1 MANIQAA
8 NRHISIFGCGFSV
21 SPRLARLNEEFI
33 KNGGKWEKRK
43 IGTLFRVESNPQL
56 NKESFVFSENA
67 EYPYFTRTVN
77 NNGILGYVEYLDD
90 EHLIKGNSLAVGM
103 LGMEFFYMGQDF
115 YAGQFTKTIY
125 AKGFT
130 LNPALGIFFVSLFN
144 RCQEDLKSVLV
155 RDFEER
161 FLSLEIDIPIKRNQI
176 DTDFIERYINVLTVD
191 CISQIN
197 SFLEKNALTDCAL
210 TATEE
215 TAVRRIRYGKVR
227 WQSFPMN
234 GLFVPLKAPYLR
246 KGTRRQDHV
255 SRIRTKEF
263 CLPVVCAK
271 RGDNGIMKFGRRED
285 FISYSN
291 VLSIIYNGAIAA
303 GLVYA
308 HEEEVGIFT
317 DSYLIK
323 WKGSEIPFD
332 ANLFLKTTIQKKIY
346 PIYSREQKATWQK
359 RVENE
364 EINLP
369 INTRGEIDVPFMLAI
384 VRAEKKL
391 AARKIIAY
399 KNELEKELISHKHQA
414 TKPIIIDDDD
424 FLRHKDK
431 ANFIPLYT
439 LRAACGHFAE
449 GQEAEKEGWI
459 DVYEQ
464 GFRPD
469 AERQFA
475 VYAKGHSMEP
485 KIQDGDICVF
495 EWYHGGSREGEI
507 VLTEC
512 NQKDLDYGG
521 MYTIKKYH
529 SEKVQDKDGWRH
541 SKIELQPLN
550 KEYDTITWAEEKSE
564 EYRTIGILK
573 KVLNQINIQPV
584 VER

>member
-1 MANIQAA
+1 M
-8 NRHISIFGCGFSV
+8 
-21 SPRLARLNEEFI
+21 
-33 KNGGKWEKRK
+33 

-67 EYPYFTRTVN
+67 EYPYFTRTIN

-103 LGMEFFYMGQDF
+103 LGMEFFYMEHDF
-115 YAGQFTKTIY
+115 YAGQFTKNIY

-130 LNPALGIFFVSLFN
+130 LNPALGVFFSSLFN

-155 RDFEER
+155 RDFEEK
-161 FLSLEIDIPIKRNQI
+161 FLSLEINIPIKHNQI
-176 DTDFIERYINVLTVD
+176 DSDFIERYINALTVD

-197 SFLEKNALTDCAL
+197 SFLEKSVLTDCAL
-210 TATEE
+210 TTTEE
-215 TAVRRIRYGKVR
+215 IAMRRIRCGKVR
-227 WQSFPMN
+227 WKSFPMN
-234 GLFVPLKAPYLR
+234 GLFAPLKAPYLR

-285 FISYSN
+285 FKFYSN

-323 WKGSEIPFD
+323 WKGAEIPFD
-332 ANLFLKTTIQKKIY
+332 VNLFLKTSIQKKIY
-346 PIYSREQKATWQK
+346 PIYSRERKATWQK

-364 EINLP
+364 EIYLP
-369 INTRGEIDVPFMLAI
+369 TSANGEIDVPFMQAI

-391 AARKIIAY
+391 AAQKIIAY
-399 KNELEKELISHKHQA
+399 KDELAKRI
-414 TKPIIIDDDD
+414 TPFKPQVIKSIIVNDYE
-424 FLRHKDK
+424 FQQKKNK
-431 ANFIPLYT
+431 ANFIPLYSV
-439 LRAACGHFAE
+439 RVACGYFDE
-449 GQEAEKEGWI
+449 EQDVEKEGWI
-459 DVYEQ
+459 DVSGQ

-469 AERQFA
+469 AEQQFA

-485 KIQDGDICVF
+485 KIKDGDICVF
-495 EWYHGGSREGEI
+495 EWYRGGSREGEI

-512 NQKDLDYGG
+512 NQMDIDYGG

-529 SEKVQDKDGWRH
+529 SEKVQDEDGWKH

-550 KEYDTITWAEEKSE
+550 KAYDTIQWAEENAE
-564 EYRTIGILK
+564 EYRTIGMLK
-573 KVLNQINIQPV
+573 KVLN
-584 VER
+584 